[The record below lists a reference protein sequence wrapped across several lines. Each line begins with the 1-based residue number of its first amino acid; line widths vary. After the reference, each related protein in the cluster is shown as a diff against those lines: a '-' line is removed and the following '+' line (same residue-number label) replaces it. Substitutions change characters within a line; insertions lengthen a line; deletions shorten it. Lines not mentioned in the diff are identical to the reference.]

1 LNTIPRIEPHT
12 GARAPMP
19 KVHQRALTRLGI
31 SPETPGTPKVVRSL
45 ALNAAGL
52 QVVRTLLA
60 HYLHRRRTHN
70 GMTSAWAATLAEEG
84 IVVIPEFLPAPV
96 FAAVQA
102 EFRRALEHVSTLR
115 LEKTATSHV
124 FVQYE
129 DASRRMGRFEEGV
142 IDHDYVTVW
151 PDDSDFPMIREHLL
165 KNKRLIGLVSEVS
178 GFAGIPAPRGDLDRM
193 YLSNRAASHDPQTEF
208 HEDIFCNDWRAW
220 FSVNEWTEENAAMTY
235 APRSHRMSVSR
246 LAFEYWNSVT
256 NTRDGGSW
264 RAGPGY
270 RRWLGVAG
278 RSMCCPPN
286 TLVLGNMCGY
296 HARGAF
302 QQGHIREAIQ
312 MSFRH
317 NPWRLRG

>member
-1 LNTIPRIEPHT
+1 
-12 GARAPMP
+12 MP
-19 KVHQRALTRLGI
+19 TVKQRALTRLGL
-31 SPETPGTPKVVRSL
+31 SPETTGTPKVVRSL
-45 ALNAAGL
+45 PLNVAGL
-52 QVVRTLLA
+52 QVMRTLLA
-60 HYLHRRRTHN
+60 EFLHRRRTRN
-70 GMTSAWAATLAEEG
+70 RVTSDHAVTLAEEG

-102 EFRRALEHVSTLR
+102 EFRRALEHAATVR
-115 LEKTATSHV
+115 LEKTATHRV

-129 DASRRMGRFEEGV
+129 DASRRIGRFEEGV
-142 IDHDYVTVW
+142 IDHDYVAVW
-151 PDDSDFPMIREHLL
+151 PDDSDCPMIREHLL
-165 KNKRLIGLVSEVS
+165 KNKRLLGLVSEVS
-178 GFAGIPAPRGDLDRM
+178 GFSRIPAPRGDLDRM
-193 YLSNRAASHDPQTEF
+193 YLSKRVDSHDPQTEF

-235 APRSHRMSVSR
+235 APRSHHMSVSR

-270 RRWLGVAG
+270 RRWLGVAA

-286 TLVLGNMCGY
+286 TLVLGNMSGY